1 MKIFYKIYLIA
12 LIIPLKSFS
21 SFPIVNFTSTD
32 SLSNESMEQYYER
45 MHSMGINLENCMCI
59 KCQNETHDFS
69 ENNNKKSFYK
79 KLLIF
84 SLLLMFF
91 SGFWFVANF
100 KRGLKCATGQIACRP
115 ENVAIFE
122 LNLQIIL
129 SGLASI
135 FSIFSIINLAVI
147 KKKK

>member
-1 MKIFYKIYLIA
+1 MKIFYKFYLIA

-21 SFPIVNFTSTD
+21 SFPLVNFTSTD
-32 SLSNESMEQYYER
+32 SVSNESMQQYYER

-59 KCQNETHDFS
+59 KCQNQTNDFS

-84 SLLLMFF
+84 SLILMFVA
-91 SGFWFVANF
+91 GFWFVVNF
-100 KRGLKCATGQIACRP
+100 SRGLKCFSVQSACRP
-115 ENVAIFE
+115 DNVAIFE

-129 SGLASI
+129 SGLATLL
-135 FSIFSIINLAVI
+135 SIFSIINLAKI
-147 KKKK
+147 KRQK

>member
-1 MKIFYKIYLIA
+1 MKIFYKFYLIA

-21 SFPIVNFTSTD
+21 SFPVVNLTSPDTV
-32 SLSNESMEQYYER
+32 SNESMQQYYER

-84 SLLLMFF
+84 SLILMFF
-91 SGFWFVANF
+91 SGVWFVVNF

-115 ENVAIFE
+115 QNVAIFE

-135 FSIFSIINLAVI
+135 LSIFSIINLAII
-147 KKKK
+147 KKQK

>member
-1 MKIFYKIYLIA
+1 MKIFYKFYLIA

-21 SFPIVNFTSTD
+21 SFPVVNLTSTD
-32 SLSNESMEQYYER
+32 SVSNESMQQYYER

-59 KCQNETHDFS
+59 KCQNQTHDFS

-84 SLLLMFF
+84 SLILMFVV
-91 SGFWFVANF
+91 GFWFVVNF
-100 KRGLKCATGQIACRP
+100 NRGLKCLSVQSACRP
-115 ENVAIFE
+115 DNIAIFE

-129 SGLASI
+129 SGLATLL
-135 FSIFSIINLAVI
+135 SIFSIINLAKI
-147 KKKK
+147 KRQK